1 MNTRHIISIILLL
14 CVFVAGVQAQAEKKK
29 TGIAPHYAK
38 LQFAGSIGFLSAG
51 VGYEFAKKKLQ
62 ADVYYGYVPE
72 KIGGINIHSVTGKL
86 TWLPLSLN
94 RKNTTYHLLTTGF
107 LVNYAFGKQYDFSEE
122 AFEYYGFPTAAHV
135 GLFVGGGITHNKL
148 GLYYELGSTD
158 RDIVSYVN
166 NTKGIRFHEIIN
178 IGIGAKFSFR

>member
-1 MNTRHIISIILLL
+1 MQARLIICCLLILPF
-14 CVFVAGVQAQAEKKK
+14 CVQSQTEKKK

-38 LQFAGSIGFLSAG
+38 LQFAGSIGFLSAA

-62 ADVYYGYVPE
+62 ADVYYGYVPQR
-72 KIGGINIHSVTGKL
+72 IGGINIHSVTGKL
-86 TWLPLSLN
+86 TWLPLSIEH
-94 RKNTTYHLLTTGF
+94 KNYTYNLLTAGF
-107 LVNYAFGKQYDFSEE
+107 LVNYAFGKQYDFSAE
-122 AFEYYGFPTAAHV
+122 AFDYYGFPTAAHI
-135 GLFVGGGITHNKL
+135 GLFVGGGIKRNKL

-178 IGIGAKFSFR
+178 IGIGARWSFW